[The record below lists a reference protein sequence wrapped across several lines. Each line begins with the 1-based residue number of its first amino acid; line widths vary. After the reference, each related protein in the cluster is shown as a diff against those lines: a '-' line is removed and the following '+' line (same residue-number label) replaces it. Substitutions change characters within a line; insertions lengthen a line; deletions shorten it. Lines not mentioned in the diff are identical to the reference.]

1 MTPVAL
7 SARQV
12 HLAADS
18 ARLQAISACADFG
31 HSLSC
36 LKRSREKY
44 TSTFDRASAPRNIR

>member
-12 HLAADS
+12 HLGADS